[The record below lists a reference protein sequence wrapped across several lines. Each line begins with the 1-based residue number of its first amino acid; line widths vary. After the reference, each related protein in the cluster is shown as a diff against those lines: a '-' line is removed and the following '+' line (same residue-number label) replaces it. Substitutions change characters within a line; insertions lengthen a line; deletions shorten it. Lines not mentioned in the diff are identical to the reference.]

1 MKVDVKTLGLKA
13 TQGIVALYLG
23 LVAYLTL
30 FDSLDAF
37 VTLPAFVGAFYC
49 LLSGLRIAAGRLT
62 LRQPETRCGFSWG
75 LFLAVFAIVFSGQM
89 LYWAAYYPG
98 GFNLDAYGQ
107 WDQVH
112 GLQALNNWHPVFTTL
127 LYWMLTQVCDSF
139 AFCIFSQ
146 LLAFSL
152 STSYF
157 LAVLREAD
165 VSKILLLIAAVYIGA
180 NLAIGLNNVC
190 LFKDVPFAIALIWLN
205 IALVRT
211 VATNGEWLSSAAH
224 ACWLALALL
233 AVMLIRHNG
242 IFYTAPV
249 VVLLCGVFAAY
260 RKRVLVASC
269 ACILL
274 FVAIEGPLFSA
285 LSVEKHDNPVG
296 EMVGL
301 PMSVMANNLVSDPE
315 SVPDEVRSFLQ
326 SVASEQEWRDNYE
339 LGEWDS
345 CKWIF
350 GEGELFKDAP
360 LGNVIELSL
369 TSALASPDSA
379 YRSLREN
386 TRVVWQV
393 AGNVDWGTW
402 VYIEDNDYGI
412 EPRPNELAA
421 QVVGVILGFS
431 FSPVGA
437 VLCWNVGVAN
447 VAFILL
453 GFLCVAKRDS
463 KPLILVVAPVAY
475 NLLTMLL
482 LCGPSHRYFYYASVI
497 VVPIALFCFRGVVF
511 ADVGITHERDTA

>member
-1 MKVDVKTLGLKA
+1 M
-13 TQGIVALYLG
+13 
-23 LVAYLTL
+23 YLTL
-30 FDSLDAF
+30 FDSIEAF
-37 VTLPAFVGAFYC
+37 AILPAFVGAFYC
-49 LLSGLRIAAGRLT
+49 LLSGLKIAAGRLT
-62 LRQPETRCGFSWG
+62 FRQPETRCGFSWR
-75 LFLAVFAIVFSGQM
+75 LFLTVFAVVFSGQM

-107 WDQVH
+107 WDQIN
-112 GLQALNNWHPVFTTL
+112 GLQALNNWHPVFTTA
-127 LYWMLTQVCDSF
+127 LYWMLTRVCDSF

-152 STSYF
+152 SMSYF
-157 LAVLREAD
+157 LAVLREVGVRNA
-165 VSKILLLIAAVYIGA
+165 LLLIAAVYIGT
-180 NLAIGLNNVC
+180 NPAIGLNNVC
-190 LFKDVPFAIALIWLN
+190 LFKDVPFTIALIWLN

-224 ACWLALALL
+224 ACWLALALA

-242 IFYTAPV
+242 IFYTVPV

-274 FVAIEGPLFSA
+274 FAAIEGPLFSA
-285 LSVEKHDNPVG
+285 LSIEKHDNPVG

-301 PMSVMANNLVSDPE
+301 PMSVMANDLVSDPE
-315 SVPDEVRSFLQ
+315 NVPDGVRSFLQ
-326 SVASEQEWRDNYE
+326 SVASEQEWCDNYE

-350 GEGELFKDAP
+350 GEGELFKDAS
-360 LGNVIELSL
+360 LGNIIDLSL
-369 TSALASPDSA
+369 TSALASPNSA

-393 AGNVDWGTW
+393 AGNVDWDTW

-421 QVVGVILGFS
+421 QVVGAILSFS
-431 FSPVGA
+431 FTPAGT
-437 VLCWNVGVAN
+437 VLCWNIGVAN
-447 VAFILL
+447 VVFILL
-453 GFLCVAKRDS
+453 CFICVVKRDS
-463 KPLILVVAPVAY
+463 KPLVLVVAPVAY
-475 NLLTMLL
+475 SLLTMLL
-482 LCGPSHRYFYYASVI
+482 LCGPSHRYFYFASVI
-497 VVPIALFCFRGVVF
+497 VAPIALFCFRGVGL
-511 ADVGITHERDTA
+511 AGVGLTHERNAV